1 MLIIIIFAIIGLTI
15 SIYSITVERK
25 LAQDMNYKAACDIS
39 DSISCTRPMLS
50 EYNKMF
56 GISNSLAAAL
66 YYGAVIITAII
77 NIPLLLMI
85 VVTTGLITTCI
96 FAYIL
101 YFKIKSIC
109 LICTSLYLINIILAI
124 LCYFS

>member
-1 MLIIIIFAIIGLTI
+1 MTIIIILAIIGLTI
-15 SIYSITVERK
+15 SVYGITVERK

-39 DSISCTRPMLS
+39 DTISCTRPMLS

-66 YYGAVIITAII
+66 YYGAVLIAAII

-85 VVTTGLITTCI
+85 IVTIGLVTTLVC
-96 FAYIL
+96 AYIL
-101 YFKIKSIC
+101 YFKVKSVC

-124 LCYFS
+124 LCYFF

>member
-1 MLIIIIFAIIGLTI
+1 MTIIIILAIIGLII
-15 SIYSITVERK
+15 SIYGITVERK
-25 LAQDMNYKAACDIS
+25 LQQDMNYKAACDIS

-66 YYGAVIITAII
+66 YYGVVIIAAIT

-85 VVTTGLITTCI
+85 VVTTGLITTLI

-101 YFKIKSIC
+101 YFKIKSVC